1 MATLLKNTGKTPAR
15 VFGPTGAVIVVEPS
29 KTVEVS
35 YQTSELSVETG
46 GAISISEKKTN
57 SQNGNTAQK
66 EGE

>member
-15 VFGPTGAVIVVEPS
+15 VFGPTGAVIVVES
-29 KTVEVS
+29 GQTVEVS

-57 SQNGNTAQK
+57 GQNRSTSQ
-66 EGE
+66 E

>member
-15 VFGPTGAVIVVEPS
+15 VFGPTGAVIVVEQGQ
-29 KTVEVS
+29 TVEVS

-57 SQNGNTAQK
+57 GQNRSTSQ
-66 EGE
+66 E